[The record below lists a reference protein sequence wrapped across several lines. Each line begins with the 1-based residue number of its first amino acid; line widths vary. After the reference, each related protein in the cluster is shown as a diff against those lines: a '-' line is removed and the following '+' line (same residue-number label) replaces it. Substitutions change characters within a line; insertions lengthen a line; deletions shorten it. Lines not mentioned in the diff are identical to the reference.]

1 MIIVS
6 FLLDGLLSTY
16 IDNFIPLFTL
26 TSLVIASYYYKE
38 DDLIK
43 YSLLIGICYD
53 ITYTNTLILNGILF
67 YLLILLVLRLN
78 KKYQQKLITLILIN
92 TVIITLYLVISYII
106 LIIFKYL
113 SLDLLY
119 LLLAILKGIITNTI
133 YLLILYFILK
143 HRKKIPA

>member
-92 TVIITLYLVISYII
+92 TVIITLYLVITYII

-113 SLDLLY
+113 SFDLLY
-119 LLLAILKGIITNTI
+119 LLLAILKGTITNTI